1 MELFIFLGSLFFF
14 MLIGVPLAI
23 VLVLWTV
30 RSVERSK

>member
-23 VLVLWTV
+23 VLVLCSIVLMWH
-30 RSVERSK
+30 